1 MEQFWAIA
9 ITIISASTPLLIA
22 ATGELVVERSGVLNL
37 GVEGMMIVGAV
48 AGFGATYLTGSS
60 AVGICASML
69 AGAGMALLFGF
80 LTLTL
85 LTNQVATGLAVTMLG
100 VGLSALIGQSLVGQ
114 PIQPLPNYFGIN
126 ILIVFS
132 FFLVALVSWFL
143 FRTRYGL
150 MVRAVGDN
158 HTSAHAMGFS
168 VIGLRYA
175 CVVFGGACAGLAGG
189 YLSIADTPQWVEN
202 MTAGRGWIALALVV
216 FATWLPK
223 RVILGA
229 YLFGTIS
236 ILSFVVQTMAF
247 NVPSQLLSCTP
258 YLVTIVA
265 LVVISRNKRV
275 LRANTPACLGQAF
288 VADR

>member
-1 MEQFWAIA
+1 MEQFYAIA
-9 ITIISASTPLLIA
+9 ITIVGAATPLLIA
-22 ATGELVVERSGVLNL
+22 ALGELVVERSGVLNL

-48 AGFGATYLTGSS
+48 TGFGAAYLTGNPY
-60 AVGICASML
+60 VGVVASVVGGVAM
-69 AGAGMALLFGF
+69 GLLFGF

-85 LTNQVATGLAVTMLG
+85 LANQVATGLAITLLG
-100 VGLSALIGQSLVGQ
+100 IGLSALIGEAFVGKQ
-114 PIQPLPNYFGIN
+114 IERLPSYNGFD

-132 FFLVALVSWFL
+132 FILVALVSWFL
-143 FRTRYGL
+143 FRTRAGL

-158 HTSAHAMGFS
+158 HVSAHAMGFS

-175 CVVFGGACAGLAGG
+175 CVAFGGACAGLAGG
-189 YLSIADTPQWVEN
+189 YLSIAATPQWVEN

-216 FATWLPK
+216 FATWLPT
-223 RVILGA
+223 RVVFGA

-236 ILSFVVQTMAF
+236 ILSFVVQTMAL

>member
-9 ITIISASTPLLIA
+9 ITIIAASTPLLLA
-22 ATGELVVERSGVLNL
+22 AIGELVVERSGVLNL
-37 GVEGMMIVGAV
+37 GIEGMMIMGAV
-48 AGFGATYLTGSS
+48 AGFGATYLTGNPYI
-60 AVGICASML
+60 GILASIIGGVLMS
-69 AGAGMALLFGF
+69 LLFGL

-85 LTNQVATGLAVTMLG
+85 LANQVATGLAVTLLG
-100 VGLSALIGQSLVGQ
+100 IGLSSLIGENFVGKQIDRLPNFHGIDILIIFSFILVG
-114 PIQPLPNYFGIN
+114 
-126 ILIVFS
+126 
-132 FFLVALVSWFL
+132 LVSWFL

-150 MVRAVGDN
+150 MVRAVGDS

-175 CVVFGGACAGLAGG
+175 CVAFGGACAGLAGG

-223 RVILGA
+223 RVVLGA

-236 ILSFVVQTMAF
+236 ILAFVVQTMAF

-265 LVVISRNKRV
+265 LVLISRNKRV